1 MQLVL
6 SLILLTSCSY
16 LGYSLGKFYHIREQF
31 LVDLISF
38 CNALK
43 SEISFSKNGLV
54 ETIKNRQSSY
64 RFAFNKVL
72 KGYVKCLE
80 EGAYIN
86 INLLN
91 HYIDTVYLN
100 EDELQELF
108 RLFDGLGKSDV
119 FHQVELLDQFIL
131 VFSHYLKVAQEEKK
145 KYAGLFSKLGF
156 LTGIFLVVILL

>member
-6 SLILLTSCSY
+6 SLILLSACSY
-16 LGYSLGKFYHIREQF
+16 LGYSLGKFYQIREQF

-38 CNALK
+38 CNTLK

-54 ETIKNRQSSY
+54 ETIKQKQNAYRSS
-64 RFAFNKVL
+64 FAKVL
-72 KGYVKCLE
+72 KSYVKCLE
-80 EGAYIN
+80 EGNFIDLN
-86 INLLN
+86 ILS
-91 HYIDTVYLN
+91 HYIETVYLN
-100 EDELQELF
+100 DDELQELL

-119 FHQVELLDQFIL
+119 IHQIELLDQFII